1 MLERIDHAPA
11 ARALGWSSNIYS
23 PMTTPARSPAALQ
36 DRPAVA
42 INLDMTTPPAV
53 RAATPAPEAH
63 LDEIVAPTGE
73 IDAYL
78 DELSGSTTL
87 PTNLAAAIR
96 YSLLGP
102 GKRLRPILSWHCAA
116 AVGADPRVSLPAGAA
131 VELIHAFSLVHDDL
145 PGIDNDDLR
154 RGRPTLH
161 KHTSEAMAILAGD
174 AMLTLG
180 FEILTDR
187 IDDPRL
193 ANRLVRELA
202 AGTSAMIAGQVYDT
216 LGGFES
222 SGVGV
227 SPADRLNTIHQKK
240 TGALIR
246 AACRMGVLSGLHS
259 LSSSTTGPL
268 DAITAYADAVGL
280 MFQVV
285 DDLLDVT
292 QTTAHLGKRSG
303 KDIDAGKL
311 TFPGVHGVDRS
322 REYVRELHHAS
333 LAALEPLGAP
343 AEPLRQLASYM
354 AVRTR

>member
-1 MLERIDHAPA
+1 MTHSAPSSA
-11 ARALGWSSNIYS
+11 ASRTRA
-23 PMTTPARSPAALQ
+23 P
-36 DRPAVA
+36 VA
-42 INLDMTTPPAV
+42 IDASMSNPPAITLTDLD
-53 RAATPAPEAH
+53 APPAQ
-63 LDEIVAPTGE
+63 LVAPIPE

-78 DELSGSTTL
+78 DAFSDAL
-87 PTNLAAAIR
+87 PLPPNLTAAVR

-102 GKRLRPILSWHCAA
+102 GKRLRPLLSWHCAA
-116 AVGADPRVSLPAGAA
+116 AVGADPRASLPAGAA

-180 FEILTDR
+180 FEILTYR
-187 IDDPRL
+187 IGDPRL
-193 ANRLVRELA
+193 AIQLVRELA
-202 AGTSAMIAGQVYDT
+202 AGTTAMIAGQVYDT
-216 LGGFES
+216 LGGFAA
-222 SGVGV
+222 
-227 SPADRLNTIHQKK
+227 ADSLPVRLKVIHAKK
-240 TGALIR
+240 TGALIC
-246 AACRMGVLSGLHS
+246 AACRMGAMCGLAS
-259 LSSSTTGPL
+259 IPSSQTAPL
-268 DAITAYADAVGL
+268 NAITAYADAVGL

-311 TFPGVHGVDRS
+311 TFPGVHGVERS
-322 REYVRELHHAS
+322 RDVVRELHDAS
-333 LAALEPLGAP
+333 LAAIEPLGAP